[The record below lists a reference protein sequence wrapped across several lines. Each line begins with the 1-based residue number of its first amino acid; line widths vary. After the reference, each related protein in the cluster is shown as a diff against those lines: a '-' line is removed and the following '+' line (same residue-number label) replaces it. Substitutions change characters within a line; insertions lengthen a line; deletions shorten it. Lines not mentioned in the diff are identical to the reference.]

1 MNPRHEKLVLVLFSL
16 AALAI
21 AWVSGCAGMAE
32 PLPTLAVA
40 PDSLTVT
47 TKVGSASSLPVT
59 ITNTGTVP
67 VKVTEAVLSGTGF
80 SMQGLAMPLNLIGG
94 GSATFNVKFSA
105 SKVETVTGSV
115 VFVTDPQ
122 HRPAMLPLHGTGSS
136 LTPEVSSILVS
147 PAVATLSPSAKAQFT
162 AAIQGATTN
171 DSVTWTSTIGS
182 INGSGVFT
190 APSSGGVGTI
200 VATSVADPTK
210 SATAIV
216 SIKAAA
222 PSTPT
227 PSAPGAVVSSV
238 TVSPAVASSITGG
251 TLPFT
256 ARVQGT
262 TTDTAVTWK
271 ALLGTITSGG
281 TYTAPAKAGTDTVTA
296 TSVADP
302 SKSGSA
308 SVTVTAAPAPNP
320 TPTPTSITISP
331 TSGSVTTGGKLQFS
345 ALLQGTVTNKSVTWT
360 AALGTIT
367 SSGAYTAPAKA
378 GSDTVTA
385 TLSLIHI

>member
-136 LTPEVSSILVS
+136 LMMLTPELVTEAKQLARTVAWSSEG
-147 PAVATLSPSAKAQFT
+147 
-162 AAIQGATTN
+162 GAH
-171 DSVTWTSTIGS
+171 
-182 INGSGVFT
+182 F
-190 APSSGGVGTI
+190 
-200 VATSVADPTK
+200 
-210 SATAIV
+210 
-216 SIKAAA
+216 
-222 PSTPT
+222 
-227 PSAPGAVVSSV
+227 
-238 TVSPAVASSITGG
+238 
-251 TLPFT
+251 
-256 ARVQGT
+256 
-262 TTDTAVTWK
+262 
-271 ALLGTITSGG
+271 ALEGNI
-281 TYTAPAKAGTDTVTA
+281 AM
-296 TSVADP
+296 
-302 SKSGSA
+302 
-308 SVTVTAAPAPNP
+308 
-320 TPTPTSITISP
+320 
-331 TSGSVTTGGKLQFS
+331 
-345 ALLQGTVTNKSVTWT
+345 
-360 AALGTIT
+360 
-367 SSGAYTAPAKA
+367 SGAAVQWV
-378 GSDTVTA
+378 G
-385 TLSLIHI
+385 

>member
-47 TKVGSASSLPVT
+47 TKVGNASSLPVT

-105 SKVETVTGSV
+105 SKVESVTGSV
-115 VFVTDPQ
+115 VFVTDAR

-171 DSVTWTSTIGS
+171 DSVTWTSTIGT

-190 APSSGGVGTI
+190 APSNGGVGTI

-216 SIKAAA
+216 AIKPTATST
-222 PSTPT
+222 PTPT
-227 PSAPGAVVSSV
+227 PSAPGAAVSSV

-251 TLPFT
+251 TLPFS
-256 ARVQGT
+256 AKVQGT
-262 TTDTAVTWK
+262 STDGGYLEGFARHDQFGRHLYRARKGWNGHGNSDQRSGPQQVRKRLGDGHGRARTDSDSDADGDIDYDFADVRECDNRRQAPVLSTASRH
-271 ALLGTITSGG
+271 G
-281 TYTAPAKAGTDTVTA
+281 D
-296 TSVADP
+296 
-302 SKSGSA
+302 
-308 SVTVTAAPAPNP
+308 
-320 TPTPTSITISP
+320 
-331 TSGSVTTGGKLQFS
+331 Q
-345 ALLQGTVTNKSVTWT
+345 
-360 AALGTIT
+360 
-367 SSGAYTAPAKA
+367 
-378 GSDTVTA
+378 
-385 TLSLIHI
+385 